1 MATLHATT
9 GRLIAFAV
17 TALAPTGV
25 PAIAASVGPGPTDVV
40 HSATCPPG
48 EQQDPVTFICAPGSA
63 PDAVGV
69 APGLNEQWQE
79 QDIYGTPG
87 EQPGQAGGTTVP

>member
-1 MATLHATT
+1 MSTQHITVS
-9 GRLIAFAV
+9 RLIASAV
-17 TALAPTGV
+17 LAATLAVMPTIS
-25 PAIAASVGPGPTDVV
+25 AYTGPDLVTDAPI
-40 HSATCPPG
+40 ATCPIG
-48 EQQDPVTFICAPGSA
+48 EQQDPVTLICAPGSA

-87 EQPGQAGGTTVP
+87 EQPDRAGGTTVP

>member
-1 MATLHATT
+1 MAIHCIEVR
-9 GRLIAFAV
+9 RLVAFGIFAI
-17 TALAPTGV
+17 ALAGA
-25 PAIAASVGPGPTDVV
+25 PAIAASAGPMTDMP
-40 HSATCPPG
+40 AAMCLPG
-48 EQQDPVTFICAPGSA
+48 EQQDPVTLSCAPGPA

-87 EQPGQAGGTTVP
+87 EQPDRAGGTTVP

>member
-1 MATLHATT
+1 MATLRIKVL
-9 GRLIAFAV
+9 RLIMFGFLV
-17 TALAPTGV
+17 TALGAV
-25 PAIAASVGPGPTDVV
+25 PAIVSVAGPNTVTDVPMA
-40 HSATCPPG
+40 SCAPG
-48 EQQDPVTFICAPGSA
+48 EQQDPVTLICGPGSA
-63 PDAVGV
+63 PNGVGV